1 MYVFSVK
8 MSKKELATIKFWEHR
23 RIFILSQFDY
33 FNYLTSDD
41 QDTYHQE
48 LKLVRKQLRAGSIIS
63 VKSGTTIT
71 VGSKELYTMD
81 VAMANKLCYPNML
94 LKRRGLFDDAYNTP
108 YFFTSEK
115 SRDKAVTFITKKWL
129 DLYNMR

>member
-1 MYVFSVK
+1 MTTETHSLEGLEGQLAYGLEK
-8 MSKKELATIKFWEHR
+8 RGELLYWHHR
-23 RIFILSQFDY
+23 LNY
-33 FNYLTSDD
+33 FNYLTSED

-115 SRDKAVTFITKKWL
+115 SRDNAVTFITKK
-129 DLYNMR
+129 